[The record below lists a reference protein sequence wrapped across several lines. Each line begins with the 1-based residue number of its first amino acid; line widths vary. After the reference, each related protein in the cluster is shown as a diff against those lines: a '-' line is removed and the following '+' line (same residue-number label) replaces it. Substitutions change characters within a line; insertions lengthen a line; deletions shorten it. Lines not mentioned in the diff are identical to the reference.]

1 MNEIRI
7 QKLGLKS
14 DILLKKSFFLSKIS
28 TSNSFTIPTCK
39 RIKIVFPLYEAEGL
53 LRSKSVMILLEF
65 LEQMSG
71 LRSIIKK
78 ANIIVGSGLWVHV
91 RLIYP
96 AFIL

>member
-1 MNEIRI
+1 MNQIKL

-14 DILLKKSFFLSKIS
+14 DILLKKSFFLSKIF
-28 TSNSFTIPTCK
+28 TKNSFTIPICK
-39 RIKIVFPLYEAEGL
+39 RIKIVFPLYEVEGS

-78 ANIIVGSGLWVHV
+78 ANIIVGSGLWIQVK
-91 RLIYP
+91 
-96 AFIL
+96 